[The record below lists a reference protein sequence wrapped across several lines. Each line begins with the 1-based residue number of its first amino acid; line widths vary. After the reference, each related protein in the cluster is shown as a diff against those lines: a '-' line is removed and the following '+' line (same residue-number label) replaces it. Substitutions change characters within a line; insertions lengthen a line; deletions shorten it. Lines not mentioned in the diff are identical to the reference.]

1 MEPNAE
7 IQAHFTASA
16 NALTQFYRECQSSMD
31 RAYESGRQEAY
42 RDVLEWLLS
51 STPADQR
58 YVHVGALLE
67 YMHRTLPG
75 FKMTGVALPESRK
88 RTRDDFA

>member
-16 NALTQFYRECQSSMD
+16 NALTQFYRECQATME
-31 RAYESGRQEAY
+31 RAYESGKQEAY
-42 RDVLEWLLS
+42 RDVLEWILS
-51 STPADQR
+51 SAPPDQK
-58 YVHVGALLE
+58 YVQVSQLLE

-75 FKMTGVALPESRK
+75 FKMNGVALPESRK

>member
-1 MEPNAE
+1 MEANAG

-16 NALTQFYRECQSSMD
+16 NALTQFYRECQATLD
-31 RAYESGRQEAY
+31 RSYETGKQEAY
-42 RDVLEWLLS
+42 RDVLEWINS
-51 STPADQR
+51 VPHEQK
-58 YVHVGALLE
+58 YVHVSQLLE